1 MDFTFDP
8 EKDHYEPKNTV
19 SAFNNNYIQHESI
32 GDKDK
37 TLTIKKFLGMIRP
50 YLNDII
56 NDYKTQGEWK
66 TYLTILI
73 NFISSNDSEETRT
86 TNTKNDG

>member
-1 MDFTFDP
+1 
-8 EKDHYEPKNTV
+8 
-19 SAFNNNYIQHESI
+19 
-32 GDKDK
+32 
-37 TLTIKKFLGMIRP
+37 MIRP

-66 TYLTILI
+66 IYLTILI